1 MFFLSAKRY
10 FPQMQKSLS
19 LKARMSEL
27 LFANLFN
34 LIDLAELIVVQSTLS
49 GVLFNFVSNDN
60 ELQHIE
66 VNAVDNKFIRKEM
79 IYVVDALKCKNN
91 KSSVLFFANE

>member
-1 MFFLSAKRY
+1 
-10 FPQMQKSLS
+10 MQKSLS

-27 LFANLFN
+27 FFANLFN
-34 LIDLAELIVVQSTLS
+34 LIDLKELIVVQRTLN
-49 GVLFNFVSNDN
+49 GVLFNFVSNYN
-60 ELQHIE
+60 ELQHRE
-66 VNAVDNKFIRKEM
+66 VNVVDNKFIRKEM